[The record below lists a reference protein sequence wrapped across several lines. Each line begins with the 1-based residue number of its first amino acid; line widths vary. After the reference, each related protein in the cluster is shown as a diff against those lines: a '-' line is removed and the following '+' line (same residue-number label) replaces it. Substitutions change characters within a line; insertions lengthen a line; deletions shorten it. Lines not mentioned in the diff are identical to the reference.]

1 MDYYLGVITVA
12 TIFTV
17 VSQSYNLILGYAG
30 QFHLGH
36 VGFFG
41 IGAYTYALLT
51 VKAGWPV
58 FLSML
63 LAGIVA
69 GIFGILLGKISL
81 PFKGHYLVIVSYGFN
96 AILEGIELNWTNL
109 TRGAQGILGIPRPEI
124 FGYTL
129 YDSLSFM
136 LFVVITAAICHY
148 IMYRIVQSPYGLL
161 LEAVREDEIA
171 TETIGRNTVKTKI
184 ETMVISAFFVGIA
197 GALFAMHL
205 SIVVPHDF
213 GLNTVI
219 FVLLM
224 LLLGGRGS
232 FWGGGIIGPILL
244 YLIFEPLR
252 FLSLPDSMIGSLR
265 MLIYALLFIGIT
277 LYRPQGIMGR
287 KALQLK
293 GIKEDRTSARRA

>member
-1 MDYYLGVITVA
+1 MDYYLGVITIA

-36 VGFFG
+36 VAFFG
-41 IGAYTYALLT
+41 IGAYTYGLLT
-51 VKAGWPV
+51 VKAGWPIS
-58 FLSML
+58 LSML
-63 LAGIVA
+63 LAGVVA
-69 GIFGILLGKISL
+69 GIFGVFLGKISL

-96 AILEGIELNWTNL
+96 EIIKAIELNWVDLTNGS
-109 TRGAQGILGIPRPEI
+109 RGILGIPRPEI
-124 FGYTL
+124 FGYSL
-129 YDSLSFM
+129 YDSFSFM
-136 LFVVITAAICHY
+136 LFVLAIAAICHY
-148 IMYRIVQSPYGLL
+148 IIYRIVKSPYGLL

-171 TETIGRNTVKTKI
+171 TETIGRNTVRTKI
-184 ETMVISAFFVGIA
+184 EAMIVSAFFAGIA
-197 GALFAMHL
+197 GSLFAMYL
-205 SIVVPHDF
+205 SLAVPEDY

-219 FVLLM
+219 FILLM

-252 FLSLPDSMIGSLR
+252 FLDLPDNVLGSLR
-265 MLIYALLFIGIT
+265 MLIYAVLFICIM

-287 KALQLK
+287 KALHLD
-293 GIKEDRTSARRA
+293 GIKEDRT

>member
-1 MDYYLGVITVA
+1 MDYYLGIITVA

-51 VKAGWPV
+51 VKAGWPI
-58 FLSML
+58 FLSIL
-63 LAGIVA
+63 LAGIVT

-96 AILEGIELNWTNL
+96 AILEGIELNWTSL
-109 TRGAQGILGIPRPEI
+109 TRGAQGVLGVPRPEI
-124 FGYTL
+124 FGYSL
-129 YDSLSFM
+129 YDPISFM
-136 LFVVITAAICHY
+136 LFVLFVAGICHY
-148 IMYRIVQSPYGLL
+148 IMYRIVKSPYGLL

-171 TETIGRNTVKTKI
+171 VETIGRSTVRTKI
-184 ETMVISAFFVGIA
+184 ETMVVSAFFVGIA
-197 GALFAMHL
+197 GSLFAMYL
-205 SIVVPHDF
+205 SIVVPKDY

-232 FWGGGIIGPILL
+232 FLGGGIIGPFLL

-252 FLSLPDSMIGSLR
+252 FLDLPDSMIGSLR
-265 MLIYALLFIGIT
+265 MLIYALLFIGIM

-287 KALQLK
+287 KALQIK
-293 GIKEDRTSARRA
+293 GIQEDRT